1 MSNARLIIYH
11 NPSCSKSR
19 ETLQILEDNNL
30 TPAVI
35 EYLDE
40 PPTPRELKIIIDMLG
55 VSARDLLRTTE
66 SIYAAAKL
74 DNDALSEDEIIAT
87 ICEHPVLLQRPIVVS
102 GERAVIG
109 RPPAKVLEIIEYNS
123 HRLFQPAWQCRPHG

>member
-1 MSNARLIIYH
+1 MSNTRFVIYH
-11 NPSCSKSR
+11 NPRCSKSR

-40 PPTPRELKIIIDMLG
+40 PPTQQELKTIIEMLG
-55 VSARDLLRTTE
+55 VSARDLLRTGE
-66 SIYAAAKL
+66 QIYQDAKL
-74 DNDALSEDEIIAT
+74 DNDELSEDEIIAT
-87 ICEHPVLLQRPIVVS
+87 ICEHPILLQRPIVVS

-109 RPPAKVLEIIEYNS
+109 RPPTKVLEII
-123 HRLFQPAWQCRPHG
+123 G